1 MIIFGNRAH
10 YSAIGG
16 VENSLRSLLKVA
28 ADQQSP
34 ALMVC
39 RVPLANE
46 ALDAAS
52 MDLPAGIELTT
63 YADEYLK
70 HPLRRLLFLPR
81 GGESLRLVYL
91 NLFTL
96 YPGALVIVRHH
107 MHVLA
112 ADAAGFKDIRYL
124 VPSLTVNQL
133 REDLGGLSGI
143 RWLKTRMHMLVDGWL
158 QSKALGK
165 AKLFVFSLS
174 MQQQV
179 RQNMPKAERDSPI
192 TMVSPGIDAGRFN
205 SADHDEKRALRLSLN
220 LPVEQKLL
228 LFVGRFVQAKGLD
241 YLLDALALMP
251 LGCALVLV
259 GEGDRELLMRGRVKY
274 LGLANRVLFA
284 GTTSSPED
292 YYRACDL
299 FVMSSTYEPL
309 GQTILEAAACGMRL
323 AAFSRE
329 AGVDTATQELGLD
342 EVVDYAI
349 ELSAESLGKAMK
361 QSLNKLS
368 EQVTREEHNT
378 PKQIS
383 SWATLLDQLTR

>member
-1 MIIFGNRAH
+1 M
-10 YSAIGG
+10 
-16 VENSLRSLLKVA
+16 
-28 ADQQSP
+28 
-34 ALMVC
+34 
-39 RVPLANE
+39 
-46 ALDAAS
+46 
-52 MDLPAGIELTT
+52 
-63 YADEYLK
+63 
-70 HPLRRLLFLPR
+70 
-81 GGESLRLVYL
+81 
-91 NLFTL
+91 
-96 YPGALVIVRHH
+96 
-107 MHVLA
+107 
-112 ADAAGFKDIRYL
+112 
-124 VPSLTVNQL
+124 
-133 REDLGGLSGI
+133 
-143 RWLKTRMHMLVDGWL
+143 
-158 QSKALGK
+158 
-165 AKLFVFSLS
+165 
-174 MQQQV
+174 
-179 RQNMPKAERDSPI
+179 
-192 TMVSPGIDAGRFN
+192 
-205 SADHDEKRALRLSLN
+205 
-220 LPVEQKLL
+220 
-228 LFVGRFVQAKGLD
+228 GRFVQAKGLD

-349 ELSAESLGKAMK
+349 ELSAESLGQAMK